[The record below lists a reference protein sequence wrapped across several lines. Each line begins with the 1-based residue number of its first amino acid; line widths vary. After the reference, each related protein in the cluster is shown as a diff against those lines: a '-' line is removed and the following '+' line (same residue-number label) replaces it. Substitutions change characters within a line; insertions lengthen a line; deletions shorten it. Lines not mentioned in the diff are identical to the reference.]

1 MLSLDPGE
9 NLILEVHRHWYV
21 LAAQALV
28 MFVLAIAPLVFSSVI
43 SRFAPV
49 HLSLPAEEASLKIFF
64 YCLWLLILWVSFFVI
79 WTNYYLDVWYVTD
92 KRIISIDQVGV
103 FHRKVSNIRFDSI
116 LDVSIEM
123 RGAVQTLLKFGDIHI
138 KTAIEQDKDFL
149 MKNASNPDRVRKV
162 IFDYHN
168 ITVERTRPTAV
179 EDDSSHQQA

>member
-123 RGAVQTLLKFGDIHI
+123 RGAVQTLLKFGHR
-138 KTAIEQDKDFL
+138 TSL
-149 MKNASNPDRVRKV
+149 SRKV
-162 IFDYHN
+162 TYLNKRIR
-168 ITVERTRPTAV
+168 TVV
-179 EDDSSHQQA
+179 ESRIIAWTMLKLSSLHLGALGDSDTPEGSSL